1 MNTLVQEVT
10 LVCWPLMLTEM
21 LSMKT
26 TETATTAEGTLA
38 EKPLEATEG
47 VEPDS
52 SVEDTSSPLWFLK

>member
-1 MNTLVQEVT
+1 
-10 LVCWPLMLTEM
+10 MLTEM

>member
-1 MNTLVQEVT
+1 
-10 LVCWPLMLTEM
+10 MLTEM

-38 EKPLEATEG
+38 EKPLEAMEG
-47 VEPDS
+47 VEPHS